1 MPSKVFLARSH
12 NRSEGIPNLLEQM
25 DLPSVTGKHVA
36 VKPNFNS
43 ADPFPASTHIDTL
56 RTFILILK
64 EAGAQRITLADRSG
78 IGDTRR
84 VLAKMGVMK
93 LAEELDF
100 EVVVLNELLEE
111 EWVHHQA
118 KNFHW
123 KRGFLMAK
131 VFLDADMIVQTW
143 CLKTHQYGGHFT
155 LSLKNA
161 VGMVAG
167 TDPRDGYDY
176 MRELHSS
183 EFQRQMIA
191 EINTVFETPVILMD
205 AIKAFVRGGPAHGI
219 EVAPS
224 LFLAGS
230 DRVAIDAV
238 GVAILRHF
246 GTTLEVT
253 QGKIFK
259 QEQLARAIELGV
271 DKTQSAQDIQLVPI
285 DEASKDAIHVLEP
298 ILKNEH

>member
-1 MPSKVFLARSH
+1 MPSKVFITRSN
-12 NRSEGIPNLLEQM
+12 NRSESIQSLLEQM
-25 DLPSVTGKHVA
+25 NLSSVTGKRLA

-56 RTFILILK
+56 RTFILKLK
-64 EAGAQRITLADRSG
+64 EAGAESILLADRSG
-78 IGDTRR
+78 IGDTQK
-84 VLAKMGVMK
+84 VLTKTGVMK

-100 EVVVLNELLEE
+100 EVVVLNELSEE
-111 EWVHHQA
+111 GWVHHEA
-118 KNFHW
+118 KNSHW

-131 VFLDADMIVQTW
+131 VFHDADMIVQTC

-161 VGMVAG
+161 VGMIAG
-167 TDPRDGYDY
+167 KDPSSGYDY

-183 EFQRQMIA
+183 MYQRQMIA
-191 EINTVFETPVILMD
+191 EINTVFETPLILMD
-205 AIKAFVRGGPAHGI
+205 AIKAFVRGGPAHGV
-219 EVAPS
+219 EVEPN
-224 LFLAGS
+224 LLLAGS

-253 QGKIFK
+253 QGKIFN
-259 QEQLARAIELGV
+259 QEQLARAVELGIDGTQAARDIELV
-271 DKTQSAQDIQLVPI
+271 PLDEESTHSAHTL
-285 DEASKDAIHVLEP
+285 AA
-298 ILKNEH
+298 ILKE